1 MHPFCIC
8 KFGLP
13 TPDRWNSFRFSVWDV
28 KWPKKP
34 DVKQPREA
42 QGFPY
47 GWAQETPSQW
57 FRGFRAVFKAL
68 LIHHW
73 SMYQQQVNQKLPCW
87 SGGLDTTYEGYLSRI
102 ISSLKTRHSI
112 LSNIEDE
119 YKNNHHLPIHPLFD
133 NLEYRWVI
141 FPCNSN
147 NNNNNNNFLLSFLLS
162 LHACLLSDLH
172 TSIPL
177 PPPFVWAH
185 STPIPATNWRFHRI
199 PRACRKHG
207 YIHGNISHRKGE
219 QLKNHRLKSA
229 KKRIPLLN
237 LIFWEVRWR
246 RKEFHPESFP
256 ICNYLINYE
265 WSFFNL
271 FYPCLPI
278 FVSSLSCMI
287 KSFIPPEI

>member
-1 MHPFCIC
+1 MIYVLHSRKPF
-8 KFGLP
+8 P
-13 TPDRWNSFRFSVWDV
+13 VVW
-28 KWPKKP
+28 
-34 DVKQPREA
+34 
-42 QGFPY
+42 GF
-47 GWAQETPSQW
+47 W
-57 FRGFRAVFKAL
+57 AVFKAL

-73 SMYQQQVNQKLPCW
+73 SVDQQQVNQKLPCW

-112 LSNIEDE
+112 LSNIEDK

-147 NNNNNNNFLLSFLLS
+147 NNNNNNNNFRLSFLLS
-162 LHACLLSDLH
+162 LHACLL

-207 YIHGNISHRKGE
+207 YMHGNKTYPTEKGKK
-219 QLKNHRLKSA
+219 LKNHRLKSA

-237 LIFWEVRWR
+237 LIFGRSCHVA
-246 RKEFHPESFP
+246 KNFT
-256 ICNYLINYE
+256 L
-265 WSFFNL
+265 NL
-271 FYPCLPI
+271 FQ
-278 FVSSLSCMI
+278 FVINWTTRSEALSICSIHVCRSLCHL
-287 KSFIPPEI
+287 